1 MELPYL
7 QRGNIV
13 YLLYVQVCNNNY
25 KERFNTNRIL
35 FIAFCW
41 FIYTVNLNIMSNWS
55 LIIVNLTRNLSFTYQ
70 NNYLRKNWESIHS
83 KESCIERNINQR
95 LWNAIMLGRQN
106 KYSQCELCYVQT
118 KINFLMF
125 WIVDL

>member
-70 NNYLRKNWESIHS
+70 NNYLRKIESQFTVKKVVL
-83 KESCIERNINQR
+83 KEILIRGFGTQ
-95 LWNAIMLGRQN
+95 
-106 KYSQCELCYVQT
+106 
-118 KINFLMF
+118 
-125 WIVDL
+125 